1 MIQKVINRF
10 FIIEKDKEKLSI
22 KLFKKSCL
30 IGTLLFFVDII
41 IPHESTLLEPLTIL
55 FGSISIISY
64 VLISFSNCLK
74 VGRNKLPLVVKAFPF
89 VVCVALLIYE
99 IGTILFARDET
110 SISLN
115 IGLTLAYSLLSLLS
129 SAYLYNGYRAK
140 KKYET

>member
-64 VLISFSNCLK
+64 VLISFSNCRK

-140 KKYET
+140 KKNET

>member
-140 KKYET
+140 KKNET

>member
-22 KLFKKSCL
+22 KLFKISCL

-115 IGLTLAYSLLSLLS
+115 IGLTLAYSFLSLLS

>member
-1 MIQKVINRF
+1 M
-10 FIIEKDKEKLSI
+10 
-22 KLFKKSCL
+22 
-30 IGTLLFFVDII
+30 
-41 IPHESTLLEPLTIL
+41 
-55 FGSISIISY
+55 
-64 VLISFSNCLK
+64 SFSNCLK

-89 VVCVALLIYE
+89 VVCVALLIHE

>member
-22 KLFKKSCL
+22 KLFKISCL

-129 SAYLYNGYRAK
+129 SAFLYNGYRAK
-140 KKYET
+140 KKNET

>member
-1 MIQKVINRF
+1 MIQKVLNRF
-10 FIIEKDKEKLSI
+10 FIIEKGKEKLSI
-22 KLFKKSCL
+22 KLFKTSCL
-30 IGTLLFFVDII
+30 IGTLLFFVDFI

-55 FGSISIISY
+55 LGSISIISY
-64 VLISFSNCLK
+64 VLMSFSNCLK

-99 IGTILFARDET
+99 VGTILFARDET

>member
-1 MIQKVINRF
+1 MIQKVLNRF
-10 FIIEKDKEKLSI
+10 FIIEKGKEKLSI

-55 FGSISIISY
+55 LGSISIISY
-64 VLISFSNCLK
+64 VLMSFSNCLK

-99 IGTILFARDET
+99 VGTILFARDET

>member
-64 VLISFSNCLK
+64 VLMSFSNCLK